1 MEELLKELQFQLFCY
16 EDGTID
22 SQDFHKAIEQIH
34 SDYKHQ
40 NTMRL
45 FNFKLDKLIGGVDF
59 SDSINKLNEL

>member
-34 SDYKHQ
+34 GDYKHQ
-40 NTMRL
+40 NTRSGFL
-45 FNFKLDKLIGGVDF
+45 RR
-59 SDSINKLNEL
+59 INKLNEL